1 MFTRVNSLADKD
13 SLPPGSLVHV
23 GEETTGPTRITVL
36 EYDAQGVHALDEP
49 DSGEIARL
57 RDEPQVVWFRVEGVH
72 QVEIIARLGEIFGLH
87 PLVQEDIVN
96 TQQRPK
102 LEEYDNYLFLV
113 LKDLSFD
120 QEDQEVVARQV
131 SLILGRGW
139 VLSFSESGHDP
150 FTAVVERINGGR
162 GRIRHLGADYLAYAL
177 LDSVVDHYFGV
188 LESLADASQEME
200 SELDTA
206 ADQRVLRTLHQL
218 KRQGLRLR
226 KAVWPLREVT
236 AWLERGEH
244 ELVSPTVRPYLRDV
258 YDHTVQVIDA
268 TESLRDSLA
277 SLMDL
282 YLSIVSNRMNQ
293 IMKVLTIIATLFIP
307 LTFIAGVYGMNF
319 KNMPELEW
327 SWGYFAALGLMGV
340 VTIGMLIYFWRKGWL
355 LSKE

>member
-1 MFTRVNSLADKD
+1 M
-13 SLPPGSLVHV
+13 
-23 GEETTGPTRITVL
+23 
-36 EYDAQGVHALDEP
+36 
-49 DSGEIARL
+49 
-57 RDEPQVVWFRVEGVH
+57 
-72 QVEIIARLGEIFGLH
+72 
-87 PLVQEDIVN
+87 QEDIVN